1 MEGIS
6 VVVCCYNS
14 SQRIPETLSHL
25 FVQKKIPIDKWEI
38 IIVDNA
44 CTDDTTSIVS
54 KLYDSF
60 DGDKP
65 VLKIVAEPQPG
76 LSSARIKGIAEA
88 KFNYVIFC
96 DDDNWLAENYLS
108 TALQI
113 MSDNNEIA
121 VLGGMG
127 EPVFET
133 EEPPYFWSNQYHLL
147 AVGPQSNDGKNDITN
162 SKKVV
167 YGAGMV
173 VNRIFFYQLL
183 NDFNFEFQ
191 TSDRKGNSLLTS
203 GDHELCLALRRIGY
217 KIFWSEDLRF
227 KHFIP
232 ASRTTINYYKKLL
245 TGLGLSHPATL
256 VYHLNKGNYKN
267 YKFDYR
273 YLLMRYTKNIAVN
286 YLKLALK
293 GYFFKKDKYEYIE
306 DMQGFYSNYGAFI
319 ITFKT
324 KNQFNNRFITTK
336 LFSVG

>member
-25 FVQKKIPIDKWEI
+25 FVQKTIPIDKWEI

-60 DGDKP
+60 DSDKP
-65 VLKIVAEPQPG
+65 VLKIIAEPQPG

-133 EEPPYFWSNQYHLL
+133 EEPPYFWRNQSYLL
-147 AVGPQSNDGKNDITN
+147 AVGAQSDKDEEDLTN
-162 SKKVV
+162 TRKVV

-173 VNRIFFYQLL
+173 INKIIFNELISLYGFT
-183 NDFNFEFQ
+183 FQ
-191 TSDRKGNSLLTS
+191 SSDRKGGSLSS
-203 GDHELCLALRRIGY
+203 GGDYELCLVMRRLGY
-217 KIFWSEDLRF
+217 KIYYSNQLRF
-227 KHFIP
+227 KHYIP
-232 ASRTTINYYKKLL
+232 KQRTTIQYYKKLMK
-245 TGLGLSHPATL
+245 GFGFSQPATF
-256 VYHLNKGNYKN
+256 VYSLNKNNFKSYKN
-267 YKFDYR
+267 DYR
-273 YLLMRYTKNIAVN
+273 YILLRQLKKMALAFYKLLLNGYLFSKDEYKYLRELYDFYT
-286 YLKLALK
+286 
-293 GYFFKKDKYEYIE
+293 
-306 DMQGFYSNYGAFI
+306 SYGAFI
-319 ITFKT
+319 MTLKT
-324 KNQFNNRFITTK
+324 KNHFKDQFIQSK
-336 LFSVG
+336 LFLA